1 MAKKPLTGTTKL
13 AQVNPIASVPELE
26 SQGLR
31 LVRRKPKTTLKN
43 FRLSNSDIQR
53 LHQITEAVNRES
65 EKFLSETAV
74 IKGLLALGEKTSP
87 AKLLKVMKEVL

>member
-13 AQVNPIASVPELE
+13 AQANPIASVPERE
-26 SQGLR
+26 SQRLR

-43 FRLSNSDIQR
+43 FRLSDSDIQR
-53 LHQITEAVNRES
+53 LHQITEAVNSES

-87 AKLLKVMKEVL
+87 AKLLKVMKEIL

>member
-1 MAKKPLTGTTKL
+1 MSKKPLTGTTKL
-13 AQVNPIASVPELE
+13 TQANPIVSVPERE
-26 SQGLR
+26 SQELR

-43 FRLSNSDIQR
+43 FRLSDSDIQR
-53 LHQITEAVNRES
+53 LHQITEAVNNES

-87 AKLLKVMKEVL
+87 AKLLRVMKAVL

>member
-1 MAKKPLTGTTKL
+1 MSKKPLTGTTKL
-13 AQVNPIASVPELE
+13 TQANPIVSVPERE

-43 FRLSNSDIQR
+43 FRLSDSDIQR
-53 LHQITEAVNRES
+53 LHQITEAVNNES

-74 IKGLLALGEKTSP
+74 IKGLLALGEKTNP
-87 AKLLKVMKEVL
+87 AKLLRVMKEVL

>member
-13 AQVNPIASVPELE
+13 AQANPIAWVPERE
-26 SQGLR
+26 SQRLR

-43 FRLSNSDIQR
+43 FRLSDSDIQR
-53 LHQITEAVNRES
+53 LHQITEAVNSES

-74 IKGLLALGEKTSP
+74 IKGLLTLGEKTSP